1 MRKDSK
7 NSNFYKKNLEFR
19 SSKIKISKKIKYL
32 EFKNELIKIS
42 KKIKI

>member
-19 SSKIKISKKIKYL
+19 SSKIKISKKKYL
-32 EFKNELIKIS
+32 EFQNELIKI
-42 KKIKI
+42 